1 MTATHAPT
9 GTDGKITRDDIESK
23 LREIQ
28 GEVDDTA
35 ESAKGVAV
43 AVGAA
48 IAVGVVVVIFLLGKR
63 RGKRGTTIVEVRR
76 S

>member
-1 MTATHAPT
+1 MPPA
-9 GTDGKITRDDIESK
+9 DEKISRDDIEAK

-35 ESAKGVAV
+35 ESAKGMAV

-48 IAVGVVVVIFLLGKR
+48 LAVGAVVLIFILGKR
-63 RGKRGTTIVEVRR
+63 RGKRKTTIVEVRR
-76 S
+76 F

>member
-1 MTATHAPT
+1 MSQSTAATPN
-9 GTDGKITRDDIESK
+9 KITRDDIEAK

-48 IAVGVVVVIFLLGKR
+48 IAVTVVVAVFLLGRR
-63 RGKRGTTIVEVRR
+63 RGKRKMTIVEVRR
-76 S
+76 F

>member
-1 MTATHAPT
+1 MTAPT
-9 GTDGKITRDDIESK
+9 TEKITRNDIEAK

-35 ESAKGVAV
+35 ESAKGMAV

-48 IAVGVVVVIFLLGKR
+48 IAVSVVVVVFLLGKR

-76 S
+76 F

>member
-1 MTATHAPT
+1 MTATA
-9 GTDGKITRDDIESK
+9 DRKITRDDIESK

-35 ESAKGVAV
+35 ESAKGIAV

-48 IAVGVVVVIFLLGKR
+48 IAVGVVVAVFLLGKR

-76 S
+76 F

>member
-1 MTATHAPT
+1 MTAPT
-9 GTDGKITRDDIESK
+9 AEKKISRDDIESK

-35 ESAKGVAV
+35 ESAKGMAV

-48 IAVGVVVVIFLLGKR
+48 LAVGVAVVIFLLGKR

-76 S
+76 F

>member
-1 MTATHAPT
+1 MTAPT
-9 GTDGKITRDDIESK
+9 TEKITRQDIESK

-28 GEVDDTA
+28 GEVDETA

-48 IAVGVVVVIFLLGKR
+48 IAVGVVVVVFLLGKR

-76 S
+76 F